1 MAVSQ
6 NICYKVVTIGWLKNF
21 IGTKLQNSNGGTVYV
36 GGSYDDSYCPTYLQ
50 LTNGSLLPYRSTSS
64 SGPADDT
71 DGITVNSIC
80 HATSQSY
87 SSNQLVNIHDM
98 AVCNTRLDS
107 FTVSVDTST
116 IDGCNGGTRNLSYTR
131 RFTRTTWDMLNC
143 ASQETPS
150 SSSSSVNDTRNSL
163 ISWDTNIGNITNSS
177 SAGSGKAVTV
187 GKNAPSSD
195 SGSSSRTI
203 TVTGSSTFRGSTA
216 TDTASVGQSG
226 VGGSYKYWYT
236 TQVGQTN
243 YRVTCS
249 GGPSF
254 GCEGG
259 SYSAAAKHDYKDRT
273 YYRWQDVC
281 GVNYDS
287 WNYYSDSSTYT
298 ATDYTYSGSFPDIS
312 SAGGSNS
319 DSWSKSGYAGSC
331 SWSQSCSSPST
342 VYTYGTGT
350 TSTEGYCAGGSVSL
364 YSDNIPY
371 TATTTYGD
379 GSTASTTGYTA
390 GTASVNIEK
399 CTDTGGCTRTGT
411 VSASKG
417 SISYTISQTGCSPTC
432 TEETITRYGPFYDEV
447 TVSNCDPQ
455 TYNGSATQQ
464 YYSSVTIHTDCSE
477 TLNGTG
483 LTSCTAV
490 EYTLDGIEKNT
501 SPSQV
506 TRQLS
511 TRAGGRDVWVK
522 MTIPPCPSCTI
533 AFTMSS
539 GCTSGSEHVNF
550 KAYDVCEDYANDVV
564 DWTITFSGNT
574 YNGTSFGIPSSTGQ
588 SGVDESWETSDRNKV
603 TGSATVNWS
612 LRNHPSVTG
621 QSTVVFGT
629 CETPSE
635 VITLEYQI
643 NIPNYQDNGNL
654 YLCTHTLQGNSHARE
669 LFRSGVALHFLVG
682 QRFDVDTF
690 EATKTNGRCKFKQVQ
705 TMGIVNDTSNGGVT
719 VTNFSEDTP
728 YYVVVVLNAEGQY
741 SIFGTQ
747 ANLKTQQF
755 DSAGDCSDYVQ
766 DIN

>member
-163 ISWDTNIGNITNSS
+163 ISWSTNIGNITNSS

-187 GKNAPSSD
+187 GKNTPSSD

-254 GCEGG
+254 GCGGG

-298 ATDYTYSGSFPDIS
+298 TTDYTYSGSFPDIS

-319 DSWSKSGYAGSC
+319 DSWSKSGYGGSC

-350 TSTEGYCAGGSVSL
+350 ASAQGPCAGGSVSL

-390 GTASVNIEK
+390 GTASVTIDSCNDS
-399 CTDTGGCTRTGT
+399 CTKTGNVTAT
-411 VSASKG
+411 KG
-417 SISYTISQTGCSPTC
+417 SIDYTITQSNCSSDCPTVYYYGSTIPTEGSPIGLPLMYWSPSDDYPLNTFSVSYTG
-432 TEETITRYGPFYDEV
+432 
-447 TVSNCDPQ
+447 
-455 TYNGSATQQ
+455 
-464 YYSSVTIHTDCSE
+464 
-477 TLNGTG
+477 
-483 LTSCTAV
+483 
-490 EYTLDGIEKNT
+490 DGITSTEFITSSSLLPGQTVNVLLVKFSANT
-501 SPSQV
+501 GTSSRTFNV
-506 TRQLS
+506 HLS
-511 TRAGGRDVWVK
+511 TSVSSDCTWDNTYTQDGK
-522 MTIPPCPSCTI
+522 SCTI

-539 GCTSGSEHVNF
+539 GCSSGSEHINF
-550 KAYDVCEDYANDVV
+550 KAYDVCTDYANDVV
-564 DWTITFSGNT
+564 NWTITFNGNT
-574 YNGTSFGIPSSTGQ
+574 YNGTSFGVQSSTGQ
-588 SGVDESWETSDRNKV
+588 SGIDESWENSDRNKV
-603 TGSATVNWS
+603 TGNATVNWS
-612 LRNHPSVTG
+612 LSNHPSVTG
-621 QSTVVFGT
+621 QSIVTFGT
-629 CETPSE
+629 CETPPSPVTIYLRGKNDYTGH
-635 VITLEYQI
+635 VIKIIAIDIVFGTSGDDAYNFNPQW
-643 NIPNYQDNGNL
+643 
-654 YLCTHTLQGNSHARE
+654 E
-669 LFRSGVALHFLVG
+669 LP
-682 QRFDVDTF
+682 
-690 EATKTNGRCKFKQVQ
+690 
-705 TMGIVNDTSNGGVT
+705 TST
-719 VTNFSEDTP
+719 FSEKIEKTIRADHEDVAITSIGLSYTVDGTHYSRALDSDEWETSSVNKLKSGDTLLI
-728 YYVVVVLNAEGQY
+728 V
-741 SIFGTQ
+741 I
-747 ANLKTQQF
+747 KR
-755 DSAGDCSDYVQ
+755 
-766 DIN
+766 

>member
-1 MAVSQ
+1 
-6 NICYKVVTIGWLKNF
+6 
-21 IGTKLQNSNGGTVYV
+21 
-36 GGSYDDSYCPTYLQ
+36 
-50 LTNGSLLPYRSTSS
+50 
-64 SGPADDT
+64 
-71 DGITVNSIC
+71 
-80 HATSQSY
+80 
-87 SSNQLVNIHDM
+87 M

-143 ASQETPS
+143 SSQETPS

-163 ISWDTNIGNITNSS
+163 ISWSTNIGNITNSS

-187 GKNAPSSD
+187 GKNTPSSD

-226 VGGSYKYWYT
+226 VGGSYRYWYT

-254 GCEGG
+254 GCDGG

-298 ATDYTYSGSFPDIS
+298 TTDYTYSGSFPDIS

-350 TSTEGYCAGGSVSL
+350 ASAQGPCAGGSVSL
-364 YSDNIPY
+364 SSSNIPY

-390 GTASVNIEK
+390 GTASVTIDSCNDS
-399 CTDTGGCTRTGT
+399 CTKTGNVTAT
-411 VSASKG
+411 KG
-417 SISYTISQTGCSPTC
+417 SIDYTITQSNCSSDCPTVYYYGSTIPTEGSPIGLPLMYWSPSDDYPLNTFSVSYTG
-432 TEETITRYGPFYDEV
+432 
-447 TVSNCDPQ
+447 
-455 TYNGSATQQ
+455 
-464 YYSSVTIHTDCSE
+464 
-477 TLNGTG
+477 
-483 LTSCTAV
+483 
-490 EYTLDGIEKNT
+490 DGITSTEFITSSSLIPGQTVNVLLVKFSANT
-501 SPSQV
+501 GTSSRTFNV
-506 TRQLS
+506 HLS
-511 TRAGGRDVWVK
+511 TSVSSDCTWDNTYTQDGK
-522 MTIPPCPSCTI
+522 SCTI

-539 GCTSGSEHVNF
+539 GCSSGSEHVNF

-564 DWTITFSGNT
+564 NWTITFNGNT

-588 SGVDESWETSDRNKV
+588 SGIDESWENSDRNKV
-603 TGSATVNWS
+603 TGNATVNWS
-612 LRNHPSVTG
+612 LSNHPSVTG
-621 QSTVVFGT
+621 QSTVTFGT
-629 CETPSE
+629 CDGCVAGTYSYTIHVSKLPCIGALTDTYDIYLCRTQQISNPLEAQSLALSGGTKLEKVGDYYSVCDFE
-635 VITLEYQI
+635 V
-643 NIPNYQDNGNL
+643 DGSGNL
-654 YLCTHTLQGNSHARE
+654 VRLIGATNLINFVPTGGGNVVTTDFAIDKGYYICAVQQTDPTKFCPFSTLASLRTGTDIKCKNYTQE
-669 LFRSGVALHFLVG
+669 
-682 QRFDVDTF
+682 VD
-690 EATKTNGRCKFKQVQ
+690 N
-705 TMGIVNDTSNGGVT
+705 
-719 VTNFSEDTP
+719 
-728 YYVVVVLNAEGQY
+728 
-741 SIFGTQ
+741 
-747 ANLKTQQF
+747 
-755 DSAGDCSDYVQ
+755 
-766 DIN
+766 